1 MADSSSSNIPVSIR
15 LNPFKEADL
24 QHLQLCDPVPWSPS
38 GFYLKERPSFTLD
51 PLFHAGAYYVQDASA
66 MLVGWMFRKV
76 LPYACHQAE
85 GSASAGLKVLDLCAA
100 PGGKTTDISTSLG
113 QSGLPYML
121 VSNEVIHQRAL
132 ALMDNV
138 ARWGDPNILVTSSDP
153 KEFSKLDSFFDMIVA
168 DVPCSGEGMFR
179 KSENAR
185 QMWSED
191 NVQLCAS
198 RQRRI
203 VADAW
208 KALKP
213 GGVLVYSTCTL
224 NDSENDDN
232 VAWILEELGGSIIP
246 LEMPFEGPQSTKFG
260 FLMVPGEVRGEGQY
274 CAAIYKGDSEDMA
287 SADIPETA
295 AEEDSQVEFYEKNSE
310 IFALP
315 AFMAQNMGAIG
326 KKLNVLNAG
335 VHAFTVKG
343 KDKIPYEDLALSAI
357 MQEGDF
363 PDVPLDRQDALRFLH
378 KDALQMKD
386 APTGYVTVSYQG
398 LCLGFVKNLGNRAN
412 NLHPSGRRIMMN
424 VD

>member
-1 MADSSSSNIPVSIR
+1 MADSSSSNIPVAIR
-15 LNPFKEADL
+15 TNPFKDADL
-24 QHLQLCDPVPWSPS
+24 QHLQLCDPVPWSPF
-38 GFYLKERPSFTLD
+38 GYYLKERPSFTLD

-66 MLVGWMFRKV
+66 MLVGWMFRSV
-76 LPYACHQAE
+76 LPYACAQND
-85 GSASAGLKVLDLCAA
+85 GSGRSALKVLDLCAA
-100 PGGKTTDISTSLG
+100 PGGKTTDMSASLG
-113 QSGLPYML
+113 QSGLQYML

-138 ARWGDPNILVTSSDP
+138 ARWGDPNVLVTNSDP
-153 KEFSKLDSFFDMIVA
+153 KEFSKLDSFFDIIVA

-191 NVQLCAS
+191 NVQLCAA

-208 KALKP
+208 KSLRP

-246 LEMPFEGPQSTKFG
+246 LEMPFEGPKSTKYG

-274 CAAIYKGDSEDMA
+274 CAAVFKGDAVQPCGTKPGENMVEEA
-287 SADIPETA
+287 SA
-295 AEEDSQVEFYEKNSE
+295 VEFFEKNSE

-315 AFMAQNMGAIG
+315 AFMAQNMGIIG

-335 VHAFTVKG
+335 VHAFSVKG
-343 KDKIPYEDLALSAI
+343 RDKIPYEDLALSAI

-363 PDVPLDRQDALRFLH
+363 PDVALEKKDALRFLH
-378 KDALQMKD
+378 KDALQLKD

-424 VD
+424 VE